1 MSQGTPHRIVNRP
14 STTTA
19 DSQEFVPQNGSN
31 GVLSDSDAS
40 QAIVQCLL
48 IAARRGRQ
56 IRLAREQ
63 AAPSQQN
70 GSAPVNGDTSQ
81 RDGT

>member
-1 MSQGTPHRIVNRP
+1 MNQDTSQRIIGTA
-14 STTTA
+14 STKIP
-19 DSQEFVPQNGSN
+19 DSQEYDLQNSN
-31 GVLSDSDAS
+31 IGAPPNDAAS

-63 AAPSQQN
+63 ATQLRQSEPRSVIEEIP
-70 GSAPVNGDTSQ
+70 GSNKT
-81 RDGT
+81 

>member
-1 MSQGTPHRIVNRP
+1 
-14 STTTA
+14 
-19 DSQEFVPQNGSN
+19 
-31 GVLSDSDAS
+31 VLSDSDAS

-70 GSAPVNGDTSQ
+70 GSAPVNGETSQ